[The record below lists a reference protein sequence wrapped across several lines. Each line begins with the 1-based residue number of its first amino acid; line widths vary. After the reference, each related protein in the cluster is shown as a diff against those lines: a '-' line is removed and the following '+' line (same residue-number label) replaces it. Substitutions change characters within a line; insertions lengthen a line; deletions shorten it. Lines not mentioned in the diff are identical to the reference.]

1 MKNLKVG
8 KGKSSITKKK
18 TIKNLGLKLRVVMVL
33 MLREK
38 EEVLEN
44 TRHQLRQKEK
54 ESDELKDQCS
64 AFRLYNDSL
73 RYIMLCQDSARR
85 YLDSKRSGD
94 SVQGYSCPSCITVVG
109 PPREFCQR
117 YIDWRW
123 SKETKYYET
132 WSFNLVLALQVWGDG
147 G

>member
-1 MKNLKVG
+1 
-8 KGKSSITKKK
+8 
-18 TIKNLGLKLRVVMVL
+18 MVL

-64 AFRLYNDSL
+64 ALRLYNDSL
-73 RYIMLCQDSARR
+73 CYIMLCQDSARR

-94 SVQGYSCPSCITVVG
+94 SVEGYSCPSYITVAG

-117 YIDWRW
+117 YID
-123 SKETKYYET
+123 
-132 WSFNLVLALQVWGDG
+132 
-147 G
+147 